1 MEHILSG
8 LNQAQYEAVTY
19 GDGPLLVFAGAGSG
33 KTRVLTNRIAY
44 LIEEKGVSPYN
55 ILAVTFTNKA
65 AGEMKE
71 RIHALVGYG
80 AYNITVGT
88 FHSVCARILRAE
100 AEKVGLDRQFVIFD
114 TDDQTTIVKDCCEEL
129 HVDTAR
135 LTPKSILH
143 RISAAKNE
151 LISPFEMQRSAATS
165 DERIIGRI
173 FERYNALLKINNALD
188 FDDLLVKAV
197 ELFKGNEELLEE
209 YREKY
214 KYIFVDEFQDINAAQ
229 NELITLLAA
238 KYRNLCVVGDDDH
251 SIYGW
256 RGADMNTILNYEKV
270 YPDAK
275 VIKLEQNYRSAQNIL
290 DAAHAVI
297 AQNRIRKDKKLWSEK
312 RSDDKIKYYHA
323 SDEASEAAFIAR
335 TIRDMVDNGDY
346 AYSDFAVLYRI
357 NAQSRVLE
365 QHIAAMGVPYRIVGG
380 LKFFARKEVKDII
393 AYLRLIYNPADSV
406 SLRRIINVPTRGIG
420 GTSLEKVID
429 VSLIKNISIYEQL
442 LHPEECGLTKRA
454 ETAINDFTNLITSL
468 RLRSNELSIAE
479 LLEAIIVESGYEK
492 SLMKNPNDIQD
503 KTRLENIKE
512 LKSVA
517 DEFIKNSIETET
529 EASLELFL
537 ENVSLL
543 SEVENAPEGDSGVTL
558 MTLHAAKGLEFSVVF
573 LTGLEDNIFP
583 IARALFGASMH
594 ELEEER
600 RLCYVG
606 MTRAKEK
613 LYLTLAMTRTI
624 FGKTDRNRPS
634 QFFANIPMSLLE
646 PALTADKQFASETT
660 TPTEIA
666 EKVRRIIVATSQDG
680 LIGFRAGDRVH
691 HHVFGDGMVL
701 AISGSGAETKLK
713 IHFKRAGVKNILL
726 SMAKLEKI

>member
-1 MEHILSG
+1 MERILSG

-71 RIHALVGYG
+71 RIHTLVGYG

-100 AEKVGLDRQFVIFD
+100 AEKIGLDRQFVIFD

-151 LISPFEMQRSAATS
+151 LISPFEMQRNAGTS
-165 DERIIGRI
+165 DERIVGRI

-197 ELFKGNEELLEE
+197 ELFRDNEELLEE

-214 KYIFVDEFQDINAAQ
+214 KYIFVDEFQDINSAQ

-238 KYRNLCVVGDDDH
+238 KYRNLCVVGDDDQ

-335 TIRDMVDNGDY
+335 TIRDMVDRGDY

-454 ETAINDFTNLITSL
+454 ETAINDFTDLITSL
-468 RLRSNELSIAE
+468 RLRSGELSIAE
-479 LLEAIIVESGYEK
+479 LLEAIIIESGYEK
-492 SLMKNPNDIQD
+492 SLTKNPNDIQD

-646 PALTADKQFASETT
+646 PALTADKQFVSETKT
-660 TPTEIA
+660 ATEVA
-666 EKVRRIIVATSQDG
+666 EKVRKIIVATSQDG
-680 LIGFRAGDRVH
+680 LVGFRAGDRVH

-701 AISGSGAETKLK
+701 AISGSGTDTKLK